1 MIMIYALARIIAS
14 VLLVSLIFP
23 LIPGIAFNGG
33 FVSAVVLGLIYWVV
47 VFELCFELPSL
58 IGERDFWL
66 GGLFGFILLP
76 TVAVLLIGNA
86 SSDFVVTGSIW
97 VLATTTAALA
107 MQGVIELT
115 VKVLQS

>member
-33 FVSAVVLGLIYWVV
+33 FMSAVVLGLIYWVV
-47 VFELCFELPSL
+47 VFEVCFELPSL
-58 IGERDFWL
+58 IGERDIAL
-66 GGLFGFILLP
+66 AGLFGFILLP
-76 TVAVLLIGNA
+76 TVAVLFIGNA

-97 VLATTTAALA
+97 VLATTAAALA
-107 MQGVIELT
+107 MQGVIELAMR
-115 VKVLQS
+115 VLKS